1 MYNYKITCART
12 LVGFFRHVTTSC
24 TCILIFIT
32 SCEKRGEGEN
42 EYARILLFLRE
53 KPFVIRGKAVI

>member
-1 MYNYKITCART
+1 MLRQAVPVSLSLLR
-12 LVGFFRHVTTSC
+12 
-24 TCILIFIT
+24 
-32 SCEKRGEGEN
+32 SCEKRGGGEN